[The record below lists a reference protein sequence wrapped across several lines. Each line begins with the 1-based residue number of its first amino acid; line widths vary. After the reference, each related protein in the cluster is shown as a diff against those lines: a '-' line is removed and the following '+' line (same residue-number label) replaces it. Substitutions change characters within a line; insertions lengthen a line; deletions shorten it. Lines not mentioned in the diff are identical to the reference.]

1 MVYINLLPIK
11 EIKQHAKAVQQ
22 LTLFA
27 ICFVCL
33 LGAVGFFGFLQVTKA
48 SQLQKEIVALN
59 AEKQTYNKIL
69 AQIKKYEQDKLTIEN
84 KIAVIKQLKRS
95 SALTV
100 HVLDEIA
107 NLTPTK
113 RVWLKSLNQ
122 SGTSLKLIG
131 MALDNQT
138 IAKYM
143 ETLKTSDYFSEVNL
157 QNSSLAAFAG
167 RNLKSFSLSCSI
179 VIPESTE
186 TVEATSETQ
195 QQK

>member
-33 LGAVGFFGFLQVTKA
+33 LGAVGFVGFLQVTKA
-48 SQLQKEIVALN
+48 SQLQKEITVLK
-59 AEKQTYNKIL
+59 AEKQTYNQIL
-69 AQIKKYEQDKLTIEN
+69 AQIKKYEQDKVTIEN
-84 KIAVIKQLKRS
+84 KIAVIRRLKKY

-113 RVWLKSLNQ
+113 RMWLKSINQ
-122 SGTSLKLIG
+122 SGTNLKLMG

-157 QNSSLAAFAG
+157 QNSSLAVYAG
-167 RNLKSFSLSCSI
+167 RNLKSFSLSCTI
-179 VIPESTE
+179 VIPESADTE
-186 TVEATSETQ
+186 KATSETQ